1 MDRGKGGREPALP
14 CYYRSLPLSRRCR
27 FPAAPFVLSPVPV
40 LYLAIPAYNEVA
52 TIGVL
57 LWRLRT
63 VLAEFPRE
71 YEVVV
76 YDDASTDET
85 AEVAAQY
92 EQAMPVTVVR
102 GTRHLGYAGAVEALL
117 RDVAGRTRY
126 PRRDAVLLLQGDFT
140 DPPGLVPEF
149 ARRFDGGAD
158 LVVGE
163 RLVVADA
170 PTAVKRLF
178 KGAHWAMRPF
188 VRVEG
193 VRDLTASM
201 RLMRISVLRDA
212 LRAGAGNGA
221 SWLAGDSWT
230 TNTDLLLHLVPHA
243 RRVEAV
249 PLEPTYGVRM
259 RETRRVAMR
268 DALAAL
274 KWAWGARGRRAVAG
288 SAPDAGGEQDRR
300 SRGQGRRREEGEP
313 LSVERLREKV
323 REREGSSGL
332 ESSSGDDRRD
342 KRRGRERDKSRERA
356 AERGGERMSADRARP
371 ALEIDAE
378 LHDPAAGPRAS
389 RTGRTER
396 PERGERSERADR
408 PRQERAAT
416 ERPAADRPAQEK
428 PAPERPAQERPAQER
443 PAQERSRKPRDTRD
457 ARAGRE
463 PRDTADDA
471 LESLSQAGTAD
482 RLDLDDPFAPR
493 GPRADRLQRVLGD
506 PSAGSR
512 ETAPPPNEL
521 NQTAE
526 PLAAGPTD
534 HAVPVW
540 RPPAE
545 AQLSIES
552 RSARTPR
559 RKDAVDE
566 SGEAHGELDDPAAT
580 RQRRPR
586 ELSHERPADETP
598 DAPRAPSET
607 VSRTRDVSNS
617 ENRVAE
623 APVAPVERARPL
635 QRTDAHEVEEGEA
648 EGPLRDAH
656 LDDETAIRV
665 TGEFAYG
672 MATDAGEEVGEAE
685 DSVEGPDGPRKRR
698 RNRRSRRGRRRKRDG
713 TVAESGEGGEGG
725 DDDRDAADYPA
736 SALTDDPHWRGTPL
750 DHVDGEPVRFNGGG
764 ADDDD
769 EAAGDDEDGAFEE
782 GPHGESMSD
791 GAPRPRRRG
800 RRGRRG
806 GARRSRGRREKRDG
820 EAPGAEPGG
829 KADPSSDDGV

>member
-1 MDRGKGGREPALP
+1 M
-14 CYYRSLPLSRRCR
+14 
-27 FPAAPFVLSPVPV
+27 

-85 AEVAAQY
+85 AEVASQY

-117 RDVAGRTRY
+117 RDVASRTRY

-170 PTAVKRLF
+170 PAAVKRLF

-188 VRVEG
+188 VRIDG

-212 LRAGAGNGA
+212 LRASANGGSSNDTA
-221 SWLAGDSWT
+221 WLAGDSWT
-230 TNTDLLLHLVPHA
+230 ANTDLLLHLVPHA

-288 SAPDAGGEQDRR
+288 SAPDAGVEQDRR

-323 REREGSSGL
+323 RDREGSSGL
-332 ESSSGDDRRD
+332 ESAGSDDRRD
-342 KRRGRERDKSRERA
+342 KRRGRERDKSRDRLPERGAERA
-356 AERGGERMSADRARP
+356 NPERTRP
-371 ALEIDAE
+371 ATAIDAE
-378 LHDPAAGPRAS
+378 LHDPAAGPRPA
-389 RTGRTER
+389 RPPRTER
-396 PERGERSERADR
+396 VERGERGDRPTQDRAVQEKPVSERAG
-408 PRQERAAT
+408 P
-416 ERPAADRPAQEK
+416 
-428 PAPERPAQERPAQER
+428 
-443 PAQERSRKPRDTRD
+443 ERSRKPRETRET
-457 ARAGRE
+457 RVGRDV
-463 PRDTADDA
+463 RDSADDA
-471 LESLSQAGTAD
+471 MEIPRQAGAAD
-482 RLDLDDPFAPR
+482 RLEFDDPFAPR
-493 GPRADRLQRVLGD
+493 GPRTGRLQRVLGD
-506 PSAGSR
+506 LPGAGDQTTAPQADETNPPAESAGLG
-512 ETAPPPNEL
+512 AVD
-521 NQTAE
+521 Q
-526 PLAAGPTD
+526 
-534 HAVPVW
+534 AVPVW
-540 RPPAE
+540 RPPVE

-552 RSARTPR
+552 RAARGGR
-559 RKDAVDE
+559 RKDGSDE
-566 SGEAHGELDDPAAT
+566 SRESRDELDDPAAT
-580 RQRRPR
+580 RLRRPR
-586 ELSHERPADETP
+586 QEPRERSSGEAVGPS
-598 DAPRAPSET
+598 RAPSEPT
-607 VSRTRDVSNS
+607 PHARESFESDRREDT
-617 ENRVAE
+617 
-623 APVAPVERARPL
+623 APASPVERARPL
-635 QRTDAHEVEEGEA
+635 MRTDAHEVEEGEA

-672 MATDAGEEVGEAE
+672 MATDAGEEGAE
-685 DSVEGPDGPRKRR
+685 PEESADGQEETDGPRKRR

-713 TVAESGEGGEGG
+713 TVAESGEGDE
-725 DDDRDAADYPA
+725 DRDSEPDLSRSPVA
-736 SALTDDPHWRGTPL
+736 ALTDDPQWRGTAL
-750 DHVDGEPVRFNGGG
+750 DHVDGEPVRFAGVN
-764 ADDDD
+764 ADDDED
-769 EAAGDDEDGAFEE
+769 ADGDDDEEGAFED
-782 GPHGESMSD
+782 GPHAESMSE

-806 GARRSRGRREKRDG
+806 GARRSRGRRERRDG
-820 EAPGAEPGG
+820 DAPGAEPGG
-829 KADPSSDDGV
+829 DAEPSSGSSD

>member
-1 MDRGKGGREPALP
+1 
-14 CYYRSLPLSRRCR
+14 
-27 FPAAPFVLSPVPV
+27 V

-92 EQAMPVTVVR
+92 EQAMPVSVVR
-102 GTRHLGYAGAVEALL
+102 GTRHLGYSGAVEALL
-117 RDVAGRTRY
+117 REVAGRTRY

-140 DPPGLVPEF
+140 DPPGIVPEF

-188 VRVEG
+188 VRVDG

-212 LRAGAGNGA
+212 LRAAPGNGA
-221 SWLAGDSWT
+221 GWLAGDSWT
-230 TNTDLLLHLVPHA
+230 ANTDLLLRLVPHA

-288 SAPDAGGEQDRR
+288 SAPDAGSDQDRR
-300 SRGQGRRREEGEP
+300 GRGQSRRREEGEP

-332 ESSSGDDRRD
+332 ESGGGDSRD
-342 KRRGRERDKSRERA
+342 KRRGRDREKSR
-356 AERGGERMSADRARP
+356 ERGGERGSAERSAPERART
-371 ALEIDAE
+371 AADVDVE
-378 LHDPAAGPRAS
+378 LHDPAAGPRTTLPQ
-389 RTGRTER
+389 RTDR
-396 PERGERSERADR
+396 PERNERSERV
-408 PRQERAAT
+408 ERG
-416 ERPAADRPAQEK
+416 
-428 PAPERPAQERPAQER
+428 
-443 PAQERSRKPRDTRD
+443 RKPREPRE
-457 ARAGRE
+457 ARPGRE
-463 PRDTADDA
+463 SAGDPARSDSGRTGSARIEPARGESTRSESARDTS
-471 LESLSQAGTAD
+471 EGHTPTNRD
-482 RLDLDDPFAPR
+482 RLDFDDPFAPR
-493 GPRADRLQRVLGD
+493 GPRSDRLQRVLGD
-506 PSAGSR
+506 PAGGGR
-512 ETAPPPNEL
+512 EAAKTPSEAAPPETTPAPG
-521 NQTAE
+521 QTD
-526 PLAAGPTD
+526 T
-534 HAVPVW
+534 AVPVW
-540 RPPAE
+540 RPPVE
-545 AQLSIES
+545 ANLTSDI
-552 RSARTPR
+552 RAARGPR
-559 RKDAVDE
+559 RTE
-566 SGEAHGELDDPAAT
+566 SGSNADDPRGDLEDPAAPS
-580 RQRRPR
+580 RSRRNR
-586 ELSHERPADETP
+586 ERAIEDSS
-598 DAPRAPSET
+598 DAPRAQSAP
-607 VSRTRDVSNS
+607 VPPA
-617 ENRVAE
+617 AE
-623 APVAPVERARPL
+623 AEGRSPDATVAPVERARPL

-656 LDDETAIRV
+656 LDDEAAIRV

-685 DSVEGPDGPRKRR
+685 ESTDGPRKRR

-713 TVAESGEGGEGG
+713 SADLSGESNEEGGEDEG
-725 DDDRDAADYPA
+725 DESDDADSRSRVQA
-736 SALTDDPHWRGTPL
+736 EDPHWRGTPV
-750 DHVDGEPVRFNGGG
+750 DHVDGEPVRFAASEADEDDAGG
-764 ADDDD
+764 DDD
-769 EAAGDDEDGAFEE
+769 EEGTFGEE
-782 GPHGESMSD
+782 PHGESMSD

-820 EAPGAEPGG
+820 DTPETEQGG
-829 KADPSSDDGV
+829 SANQSGDDAND

>member
-1 MDRGKGGREPALP
+1 M
-14 CYYRSLPLSRRCR
+14 
-27 FPAAPFVLSPVPV
+27 

-140 DPPGLVPEF
+140 DPPGIVPEF

-188 VRVEG
+188 VRVDG

-212 LRAGAGNGA
+212 LRAGTGNGA

-230 TNTDLLLHLVPHA
+230 ANTDLLLHLVPHA

-268 DALAAL
+268 DALSAL
-274 KWAWGARGRRAVAG
+274 KWAWSARGRRAVAG
-288 SAPDAGGEQDRR
+288 SAPDAGADQDRR
-300 SRGQGRRREEGEP
+300 SRGQVRRRDEGEP

-332 ESSSGDDRRD
+332 ESASSDDRRD
-342 KRRGRERDKSRERA
+342 KRRGRDRDKSRERPP
-356 AERGGERMSADRARP
+356 ERGSERAGPDRARP
-371 ALEIDAE
+371 AAEMDAE
-378 LHDPAAGPRAS
+378 LHDPAAGPRGA
-389 RTGRTER
+389 RPARAERTER
-396 PERGERSERADR
+396 AERSERADR
-408 PRQERAAT
+408 PRQER
-416 ERPAADRPAQEK
+416 PAQEK
-428 PAPERPAQERPAQER
+428 TAQDKPAAERT
-443 PAQERSRKPRDTRD
+443 RKPRESRD
-457 ARAGRE
+457 ARPGRE
-463 PRDTADDA
+463 LRDPSGDA
-471 LESLSQAGTAD
+471 PETPVQAGPAD
-482 RLDLDDPFAPR
+482 RLDFDDPFAPR
-493 GPRADRLQRVLGD
+493 GPRSDRLQRVLGD
-506 PSAGSR
+506 PASGSTLPPDEAPASA
-512 ETAPPPNEL
+512 ETPA
-521 NQTAE
+521 TG
-526 PLAAGPTD
+526 AAD
-534 HAVPVW
+534 QAVPVW

-545 AQLSIES
+545 AQLSSIDA
-552 RSARTPR
+552 RSARTGR
-559 RKDAVDE
+559 RKEGPEEGSE
-566 SGEAHGELDDPAAT
+566 SGAELDDPAAT

-586 ELSHERPADETP
+586 DLSRELSRERAP
-598 DAPRAPSET
+598 DAAFDTPRDAAERDPRMPQASET
-607 VSRTRDVSNS
+607 DVRDVGT
-617 ENRVAE
+617 
-623 APVAPVERARPL
+623 PVAPVERARPL

-672 MATDAGEEVGEAE
+672 MATDAGEEVGEVEESA
-685 DSVEGPDGPRKRR
+685 EGPEGPRKRR

-713 TVAESGEGGEGG
+713 TVAESGEGGDEGDEEG
-725 DDDRDAADYPA
+725 DSADSA
-736 SALTDDPHWRGTPL
+736 SGGLSDDPHWRGTPL
-750 DHVDGEPVRFNGGG
+750 DHVDGEPVRFAGPG

-769 EAAGDDEDGAFEE
+769 DAGGDDEEGPFED

-806 GARRSRGRREKRDG
+806 GARRSRGRRDKRDG
-820 EAPGAEPGG
+820 DAPGAEPGG
-829 KADPSSDDGV
+829 HAAPSSDDGD

>member
-1 MDRGKGGREPALP
+1 
-14 CYYRSLPLSRRCR
+14 
-27 FPAAPFVLSPVPV
+27 V

-92 EQAMPVTVVR
+92 EQAMPVSVVR

-117 RDVAGRTRY
+117 REVAGRTRY

-140 DPPGLVPEF
+140 DPPGIVPEF

-188 VRVEG
+188 VRVDG

-212 LRAGAGNGA
+212 LRAASGNGA
-221 SWLAGDSWT
+221 EWLAGDSWT
-230 TNTDLLLHLVPHA
+230 ANTDLLLRLVPHA

-288 SAPDAGGEQDRR
+288 SAPDAGSEQDRR
-300 SRGQGRRREEGEP
+300 GRGQNRRREEGEP

-332 ESSSGDDRRD
+332 ESGGGDTRD
-342 KRRGRERDKSRERA
+342 KRRGRDRDKGRERGA
-356 AERGGERMSADRARP
+356 DRPGADRSGADRTSVERPGSDRAR
-371 ALEIDAE
+371 AAAEIDVE
-378 LHDPAAGPRAS
+378 LQDPAAGPRAA
-389 RTGRTER
+389 RPPRAEK
-396 PERGERSERADR
+396 PERGERTER
-408 PRQERAAT
+408 PRQDRSTPDRSAQDKSAPD
-416 ERPAADRPAQEK
+416 RQSQDRPAQE
-428 PAPERPAQERPAQER
+428 RG
-443 PAQERSRKPRDTRD
+443 RKPREPREARPGRESSTDVVRSDAGRTESPRGESTRD
-457 ARAGRE
+457 TSEGLIPTSAE
-463 PRDTADDA
+463 
-471 LESLSQAGTAD
+471 
-482 RLDLDDPFAPR
+482 RLDFDDPFAPR
-493 GPRADRLQRVLGD
+493 GPRTDRLQRVLGD
-506 PSAGSR
+506 PAASGR
-512 ETAPPPNEL
+512 ELSKTSGESAPPD
-521 NQTAE
+521 
-526 PLAAGPTD
+526 AASASGGADT
-534 HAVPVW
+534 AVPVW
-540 RPPAE
+540 RPPVE
-545 AQLSIES
+545 ADLTTDTRAARGAR
-552 RSARTPR
+552 RSEAANEGDVAR
-559 RKDAVDE
+559 
-566 SGEAHGELDDPAAT
+566 GELDDPAAPA
-580 RQRRPR
+580 RSRRNR
-586 ELSHERPADETP
+586 ERPLDTSS
-598 DAPRAPSET
+598 DAPRDPSAPLPSAAESEGPT
-607 VSRTRDVSNS
+607 TGS
-617 ENRVAE
+617 
-623 APVAPVERARPL
+623 PVAPVERARPL

-685 DSVEGPDGPRKRR
+685 ESGDGPRKRR

-713 TVAESGEGGEGG
+713 SGEMSGEGNEEGG
-725 DDDRDAADYPA
+725 EDDGDESGLADSPSRVLA
-736 SALTDDPHWRGTPL
+736 EDPHWRGTPV
-750 DHVDGEPVRFNGGG
+750 DHVDGEPVRFAASDAG
-764 ADDDD
+764 DDD
-769 EAAGDDEDGAFEE
+769 ESAGDDDEEGAFGEE
-782 GPHGESMSD
+782 PHGESMSD

-820 EAPGAEPGG
+820 EAPGAEQGG
-829 KADPSSDDGV
+829 GGDHSPDDGHD

>member
-1 MDRGKGGREPALP
+1 
-14 CYYRSLPLSRRCR
+14 
-27 FPAAPFVLSPVPV
+27 V

-85 AEVAAQY
+85 AEVATQY

-117 RDVAGRTRY
+117 RDVASRTRY

-163 RLVVADA
+163 RLVLADA

-188 VRVEG
+188 VRVDG

-212 LRAGAGNGA
+212 LRASNRDET

-230 TNTDLLLHLVPHA
+230 ANTDLLLRLVPYA

-268 DALAAL
+268 DALSAL
-274 KWAWGARGRRAVAG
+274 KWAWAARGRRAVAG
-288 SAPDAGGEQDRR
+288 SAPEPSADQDRR
-300 SRGQGRRREEGEP
+300 GRGQVRRRDAGEP

-332 ESSSGDDRRD
+332 ESASSDDQRD
-342 KRRGRERDKSRERA
+342 KRRQRDRDKSRERA
-356 AERGGERMSADRARP
+356 SERGSERAGPDRVRSALA
-371 ALEIDAE
+371 IDAE
-378 LHDPAAGPRAS
+378 LHDPAAGLRAA
-389 RTGRTER
+389 RPALTER
-396 PERGERSERADR
+396 ADRSERADR
-408 PRQERAAT
+408 PRPERSAQDA
-416 ERPAADRPAQEK
+416 PVPDRPAQD
-428 PAPERPAQERPAQER
+428 RTAQERTAQER
-443 PAQERSRKPRDTRD
+443 TRKPRE
-457 ARAGRE
+457 GRE
-463 PRDTADDA
+463 ARPGRELRDSSDGTP
-471 LESLSQAGTAD
+471 EPPVHAGPAD
-482 RLDLDDPFAPR
+482 RLDFDDPFAPR
-493 GPRADRLQRVLGD
+493 GPRADRLHRVLDGPASSSKLPLD
-506 PSAGSR
+506 EVGSSAEVPATS
-512 ETAPPPNEL
+512 
-521 NQTAE
+521 
-526 PLAAGPTD
+526 AAD
-534 HAVPVW
+534 QAAPVW
-540 RPPAE
+540 RPPVE
-545 AQLSIES
+545 AQFATDT
-552 RSARTPR
+552 RSARAGR
-559 RKDAVDE
+559 RQAGSVEGSDTRA
-566 SGEAHGELDDPAAT
+566 ELDDPAAT

-586 ELSHERPADETP
+586 GLTRE
-598 DAPRAPSET
+598 RAPEVAFNAPQDATEHDLRIREAVET
-607 VSRTRDVSNS
+607 DTRD
-617 ENRVAE
+617 AE
-623 APVAPVERARPL
+623 IPVAPVERARPL

-656 LDDETAIRV
+656 LDDEAAIRV

-672 MATDAGEEVGEAE
+672 MATDAGEEGGETE
-685 DSVEGPDGPRKRR
+685 ESGEGPDEEPRKRR
-698 RNRRSRRGRRRKRDG
+698 RNRRSRRGRRRKHDG
-713 TVAESGEGGEGG
+713 MLAESGVGG
-725 DDDRDAADYPA
+725 DEGDEEGDSAVSA
-736 SALTDDPHWRGTPL
+736 SGALREDPHWRGTPV
-750 DHVDGEPVRFNGGG
+750 DHVDGEPVRFAG
-764 ADDDD
+764 AATDDDD
-769 EAAGDDEDGAFEE
+769 ESGGDDEEGAFEDR
-782 GPHGESMSD
+782 PHGESMSD

-806 GARRSRGRREKRDG
+806 GARRSRGRRDKQDG
-820 EAPGAEPGG
+820 DAPGAEPGG
-829 KADPSSDDGV
+829 QVPPSSDDD

>member
-1 MDRGKGGREPALP
+1 M
-14 CYYRSLPLSRRCR
+14 
-27 FPAAPFVLSPVPV
+27 

-140 DPPGLVPEF
+140 DPPGIVPEF

-188 VRVEG
+188 VRVDG

-212 LRAGAGNGA
+212 LRAGSDNGA

-230 TNTDLLLHLVPHA
+230 ANTDLLLHLVPHA

-249 PLEPTYGVRM
+249 PLEPTFGVRM

-268 DALAAL
+268 DALAVL
-274 KWAWGARGRRAVAG
+274 KWAWSARGRRAVAG
-288 SAPDAGGEQDRR
+288 SAPDAGADPDRR
-300 SRGQGRRREEGEP
+300 SRGQTRRREEGAP

-332 ESSSGDDRRD
+332 ESSSSDDRRD
-342 KRRGRERDKSRERA
+342 KRRGRDRDRDRDKSRERA
-356 AERGGERMSADRARP
+356 PERGSERAGPDRTRSAV
-371 ALEIDAE
+371 EVDAE
-378 LHDPAAGPRAS
+378 LHDPAAGPQAARPARAE
-389 RTGRTER
+389 RTER
-396 PERGERSERADR
+396 LERSERADR
-408 PRQERAAT
+408 PRQDRAT
-416 ERPAADRPAQEK
+416 QERPAQEK
-428 PAPERPAQERPAQER
+428 PAQERT
-443 PAQERSRKPRDTRD
+443 RKPREGRD
-457 ARAGRE
+457 ARPGRDL
-463 PRDTADDA
+463 RDPTGDTPDNP
-471 LESLSQAGTAD
+471 SPTVSAD
-482 RLDLDDPFAPR
+482 RLDFDDPFAPR
-493 GPRADRLQRVLGD
+493 GPRADRLQRVLG
-506 PSAGSR
+506 
-512 ETAPPPNEL
+512 
-521 NQTAE
+521 E
-526 PLAAGPTD
+526 PASGPAVPADEALAAPDTAATGPAD
-534 HAVPVW
+534 QLVPVW

-545 AQLSIES
+545 AQLSNES
-552 RSARTPR
+552 RSARGGR
-559 RKDAVDE
+559 RKDGSDE
-566 SGEAHGELDDPAAT
+566 SDHSRGELDDPAAT

-586 ELSHERPADETP
+586 DLSHVPSRDAARERSPESAVDTP
-598 DAPRAPSET
+598 RDAAELDPRAREVSET
-607 VSRTRDVSNS
+607 DVRDV
-617 ENRVAE
+617 ET
-623 APVAPVERARPL
+623 PVAPVERARPL

-685 DSVEGPDGPRKRR
+685 DAGDGPEGPRKRR

-713 TVAESGEGGEGG
+713 TLAESGDGG
-725 DDDRDAADYPA
+725 DEGDDEGDSVDAA
-736 SALTDDPHWRGTPL
+736 SGALGDDPHWRGTPV
-750 DHVDGEPVRFNGGG
+750 DHIDGEPVRFAG
-764 ADDDD
+764 AGTDDGDDDD
-769 EAAGDDEDGAFEE
+769 AGGEDEDGAFED

-820 EAPGAEPGG
+820 DSPGAEPGG
-829 KADPSSDDGV
+829 SAGPSSDGSD

>member
-1 MDRGKGGREPALP
+1 
-14 CYYRSLPLSRRCR
+14 
-27 FPAAPFVLSPVPV
+27 V

-92 EQAMPVTVVR
+92 EQAMPVSVVR

-140 DPPGLVPEF
+140 DPPGIIPEF

-188 VRVEG
+188 VRVDG

-212 LRAGAGNGA
+212 LRAASGTDAG
-221 SWLAGDSWT
+221 WLAGDSWT
-230 TNTDLLLHLVPHA
+230 ANTDLLLHLVPHA

-288 SAPDAGGEQDRR
+288 SAPDAGSDQDRR
-300 SRGQGRRREEGEP
+300 GRGQSRRREEGEP

-332 ESSSGDDRRD
+332 ESGNGDSRD
-342 KRRGRERDKSRERA
+342 KRRGRDRDKSRDRAPERSSERA
-356 AERGGERMSADRARP
+356 GADRAGPDR
-371 ALEIDAE
+371 ARTTVDMDAE
-378 LHDPAAGPRAS
+378 LHDPAAGPRAA
-389 RTGRTER
+389 RPPRADRPER
-396 PERGERSERADR
+396 SERGERAER
-408 PRQERAAT
+408 PRQER
-416 ERPAADRPAQEK
+416 PAQDK
-428 PAPERPAQERPAQER
+428 SVQERQAQERPATER
-443 PAQERSRKPRDTRD
+443 GRKPRELRE
-457 ARAGRE
+457 ARPGRESATDVVRSDAGRTE
-463 PRDTADDA
+463 AIRGESVRDTS
-471 LESLSQAGTAD
+471 EGLSPTGAE
-482 RLDLDDPFAPR
+482 RLDFDDPFAPR
-493 GPRADRLQRVLGD
+493 GPRTDRLQRVLGD
-506 PSAGSR
+506 P
-512 ETAPPPNEL
+512 
-521 NQTAE
+521 
-526 PLAAGPTD
+526 AAGGRDITANEAASAAD
-534 HAVPVW
+534 ATAAGHADTAVPVW
-540 RPPAE
+540 RPPVDANLASDTRAARGARRGESASDTDE
-545 AQLSIES
+545 A
-552 RSARTPR
+552 R
-559 RKDAVDE
+559 
-566 SGEAHGELDDPAAT
+566 GELDDPAAPS
-580 RQRRPR
+580 RNRRNRGRALDESTATPR
-586 ELSHERPADETP
+586 DPSAPVSPA
-598 DAPRAPSET
+598 
-607 VSRTRDVSNS
+607 
-617 ENRVAE
+617 AE
-623 APVAPVERARPL
+623 AADRSTDQPVAPVERARPL

-685 DSVEGPDGPRKRR
+685 ESTDGPRKRR

-713 TVAESGEGGEGG
+713 SAELSGEGNEEGG
-725 DDDRDAADYPA
+725 DDEGGELADADSPSRVQAE
-736 SALTDDPHWRGTPL
+736 DPHWRGTPV
-750 DHVDGEPVRFNGGG
+750 DHVDGEPVRFAASA

-769 EAAGDDEDGAFEE
+769 ETGGDDDEDGTFGEE
-782 GPHGESMSD
+782 PHGESMSD

-820 EAPGAEPGG
+820 DAPDAQHGG
-829 KADPSSDDGV
+829 SANRSADDGTD

>member
-1 MDRGKGGREPALP
+1 M
-14 CYYRSLPLSRRCR
+14 
-27 FPAAPFVLSPVPV
+27 

-92 EQAMPVTVVR
+92 EQAMPVSVVR

-140 DPPGLVPEF
+140 DPPGIVPEF

-170 PTAVKRLF
+170 PRAVKRLF
-178 KGAHWAMRPF
+178 TGAHWAMRPF
-188 VRVEG
+188 VRVDG

-212 LRAGAGNGA
+212 LRAAPANGSA
-221 SWLAGDSWT
+221 WLAGDSWT

-288 SAPDAGGEQDRR
+288 SAPDAGSDQDRR

-332 ESSSGDDRRD
+332 ESGGGDERRD
-342 KRRGRERDKSRERA
+342 KRRSRERDKLRERGPERGSERGP
-356 AERGGERMSADRARP
+356 ERGGADRGRA
-371 ALEIDAE
+371 AMDMDTE
-378 LHDPAAGPRAS
+378 LHDPAAGPRAA
-389 RTGRTER
+389 RPPRGDR
-396 PERGERSERADR
+396 PERAERSERTERSVR
-408 PRQERAAT
+408 PPQERSAQ
-416 ERPAADRPAQEK
+416 DRT
-428 PAPERPAQERPAQER
+428 AQERPS
-443 PAQERSRKPRDTRD
+443 QERSRKPREARETRPGREEARD
-457 ARAGRE
+457 AVGDAALPGAGRSE
-463 PRDTADDA
+463 PTRAEGPRAD
-471 LESLSQAGTAD
+471 AGRTIPAREPAEGLGQTGAAD
-482 RLDLDDPFAPR
+482 RLEFDDPFAPR

-506 PSAGSR
+506 P
-512 ETAPPPNEL
+512 
-521 NQTAE
+521 
-526 PLAAGPTD
+526 AAGGRESVPPSDPTMSSAD
-534 HAVPVW
+534 APASGSAELPVPVW

-545 AQLSIES
+545 AQLTGDT
-552 RSARTPR
+552 RSARGTR
-559 RKDAVDE
+559 RAEDAGQSDE
-566 SGEAHGELDDPAAT
+566 ARADLDDPAAT
-580 RQRRPR
+580 RSRRVR
-586 ELSHERPADETP
+586 ERSREGAF
-598 DAPRAPSET
+598 DAGRAPS
-607 VSRTRDVSNS
+607 VSDVPPGNES
-617 ENRVAE
+617 EADSRVVDT
-623 APVAPVERARPL
+623 PVAPIERARPL

-672 MATDAGEEVGEAE
+672 MATDAGEEGGESEESAE
-685 DSVEGPDGPRKRR
+685 GPRKRR
-698 RNRRSRRGRRRKRDG
+698 RNRRSRRGRRRKGDAG
-713 TVAESGEGGEGG
+713 ESALAEGGESEG
-725 DDDRDAADYPA
+725 DETEASDAP
-736 SALTDDPHWRGTPL
+736 SAGLAGDPHWRGTLL
-750 DHVDGEPVRFNGGG
+750 DHVDGEPVRFAAAGE
-764 ADDDD
+764 DEDD
-769 EAAGDDEDGAFEE
+769 ETGSEGDDEGSFEDE
-782 GPHGESMSD
+782 PNAESMSD
-791 GAPRPRRRG
+791 GAPRQRRRG

-806 GARRSRGRREKRDG
+806 GARRSRGRRERRDG
-820 EAPGAEPGG
+820 EAPGAEHSGETERP
-829 KADPSSDDGV
+829 ADDSTG